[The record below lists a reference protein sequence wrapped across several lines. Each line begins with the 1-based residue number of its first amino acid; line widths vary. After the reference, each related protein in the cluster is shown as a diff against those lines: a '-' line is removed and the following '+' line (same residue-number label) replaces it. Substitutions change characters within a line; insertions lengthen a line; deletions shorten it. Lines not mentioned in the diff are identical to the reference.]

1 MRRRRRSSFAQEP
14 AIAAVHPHRV
24 AQTASNSDPIQE
36 ALVSSSTISLP
47 SDAATVSRRRKAEH
61 LFFTGLGVVSSL
73 LLFAGFAPT
82 FYLRPFFRS
91 LDPYTVLPMSSRDGL
106 RPMLWA
112 HGLVFTLWLALFVA
126 QTLLVATRRTPIHR
140 RLGVFGGVIAVA
152 MVVVGFSTAIELAQL
167 LTIRGESAD
176 LVGSLFAINLIMFAS
191 FATFVVGGL
200 WHRRRPELHKR
211 YMALAMIALVGPG
224 VLRLFLMLGI
234 PPPFPFVF
242 VVLVAFSVTT
252 FDWLSQRRVYS
263 VSLWGPG
270 LLLLQP
276 VLAFSVGA
284 LPAWRTFTAWVVHRR
299 FTPECSPGDTE
310 AT

>member
-1 MRRRRRSSFAQEP
+1 M
-14 AIAAVHPHRV
+14 
-24 AQTASNSDPIQE
+24 
-36 ALVSSSTISLP
+36 SSSTISLS
-47 SDAATVSRRRKAEH
+47 SDAATVSRRRKSEH

-91 LDPYTVLPMSSRDGL
+91 LDPYSVLPMSSRDGL
-106 RPMLWA
+106 RPILWA

-126 QTLLVATRRTPIHR
+126 QTLLVATRRTPTHR

-152 MVVVGFSTAIELAQL
+152 MVVVGFATAIELARQM
-167 LTIRGESAD
+167 TITGESAAN
-176 LVGSLFAINLIMFAS
+176 VATLFAINMSLFAV

-211 YMALAMIALVGPG
+211 YMALAMIALLGPG
-224 VLRLFLMLGI
+224 VFRLFAMLGI
-234 PPPFPFVF
+234 LPPPFAFVF
-242 VVLVAFSVTT
+242 VGLAAFSVTT

-270 LLLLQP
+270 LLLLLP
-276 VLAFSVGA
+276 VLANTVGA
-284 LPAWRTFTAWVVHRR
+284 LPAWRTFTAWVVQ
-299 FTPECSPGDTE
+299 
-310 AT
+310 